1 MLGRVIYHIRPM
13 TPERILLNLH
23 LSTRIRMDKVTLPM
37 GSSRTKWINDAI
49 PESVHPSAVPRVP
62 VQPVQPV
69 QPMEDGDFWGE
80 SEKVRALVKRH
91 TR

>member
-1 MLGRVIYHIRPM
+1 M

-49 PESVHPSAVPRVP
+49 SEKMDRDNPESVHPSAVPRVP